1 MKHVLFW
8 CDYIARTGYGTVSKN
23 IVREIRKA
31 YGKDIKIEI
40 VAINYFGESFYED
53 ENTYVH
59 SILNDDKK
67 DEHGRY
73 LVLKKL
79 KENNFD
85 GLFILNDLGI
95 VTPVLE
101 VIDYINKEKK
111 QNNIKQFKTIYYFP
125 VDCELIPELCKN
137 LEVCNMIVTYNEY
150 GRKIVEKYRPEL
162 KGKIKVVPHGNNSKE
177 FYPLPQDEIEKF
189 RAEYFGKNADKFI
202 ITNVN
207 RNQPRKDLPNTIFGF
222 IEAKERWKEYNKLPH
237 IKTQNKEPFLYL
249 HCHPQDPMGWDL
261 RIILRQTELEED
273 KDYKLLPKELENN
286 LADIE
291 MLNKI
296 YNASDVFLSTT
307 LGEGWGLSY
316 SEAASCRIPIIAP
329 YSTSFIEMSNYG
341 KNAWMLE
348 CLYKFT
354 NMDNFIRWQTDQ
366 NEIGDKI
373 FEVYRAKMT
382 NSDEY
387 KTKVQKSFDWVK
399 SLEWNL
405 VCKKWVEYF
414 KIF

>member
-8 CDYIARTGYGTVSKN
+8 CDYIARTGYGTVTKN

-31 YGKDIKIEI
+31 YGDNLKIEI
-40 VAINYFGESFYED
+40 IAINYFGESFYED
-53 ENTYVH
+53 KNTYVNA
-59 SILNDDKK
+59 IITDDKN

-111 QNNIKQFKTIYYFP
+111 EHNLKQFKTIYYFP
-125 VDCELIPELCKN
+125 VDCEMIPELCKN
-137 LEVCNMIVTYNEY
+137 LEVCNLIVTYNEY
-150 GRKIVEKYRPEL
+150 GRKIVEKHRPEL

-177 FYPLPQDEIEKF
+177 FYPLLEEEVKKF
-189 RAEYFGKNADKFI
+189 REEYFGENADKFI

-207 RNQPRKDLPNTIFGF
+207 RNQPRKDIPNTIFGF
-222 IEAKERWKEYNKLPH
+222 IEAKEIWKKNNEK
-237 IKTQNKEPFLYL
+237 NKEPFLYL
-249 HCHPQDPMGWDL
+249 HCHPQDPMGWNIRL
-261 RIILRQTELEED
+261 LLKQTELEED
-273 KDYKLLPKELENN
+273 KDYKLLPRELENN

-296 YNASDVFLSTT
+296 YNASDVFLTTT
-307 LGEGWGLSY
+307 LGEGWGLSF
-316 SEAASCRIPIIAP
+316 SEAASCRIPIVAP

-341 KNAWMLE
+341 KNAWMLN

-366 NEIGDKI
+366 NEIGELL
-373 FEVYRAKMT
+373 FEVYQEKK
-382 NSDEY
+382 SDSVLY
-387 KTKVQKSFDWVK
+387 RTKIQKSFEWAR
-399 SLEWNL
+399 SLEWNI

-414 KIF
+414 KMF